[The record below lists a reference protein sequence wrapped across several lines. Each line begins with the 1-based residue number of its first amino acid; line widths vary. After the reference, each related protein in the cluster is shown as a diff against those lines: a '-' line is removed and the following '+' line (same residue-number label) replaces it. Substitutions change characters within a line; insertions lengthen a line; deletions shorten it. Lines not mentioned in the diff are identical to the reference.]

1 MLRVVGLGAGGHAA
15 VLIETLRFNPKV
27 EIVGLLAGERV
38 GGDVL
43 GVPIL
48 GGDDRLPELQ
58 SLGVCSVFLGVGMMG
73 EASVRRRLVGLA
85 EEHGLQILGAIHP
98 SAQIAPSASLGN
110 AAQVLAGTV
119 VQSRTLLGDHVL
131 VNSGAL
137 VEHDCIVGDYAHI
150 ATGARIAGGVQVGT
164 GSLIG
169 VGATV
174 LQGIR
179 IGRES
184 IVGAGAVVVRD
195 LPDRSVV
202 VGVPARPIER
212 QAERVAR

>member
-15 VLIETLRFNPKV
+15 VLIETLRSNPQV
-27 EIVGLLAGERV
+27 EIVGLLAGERI
-38 GGDVL
+38 GCDVL
-43 GVPIL
+43 GVPVL
-48 GGDDRLPELQ
+48 GRDDQLPEIRR
-58 SLGVCSVFLGVGMMG
+58 LGVRAVFLGVGMMG
-73 EASVRRRLVGLA
+73 DAAVRRRLVGLA

-98 SAQIAPSASLGN
+98 GAQIAPSASLGN

-119 VQSRTLLGDHVL
+119 VQSRTRMGDHVL
-131 VNSGAL
+131 VNTGAL
-137 VEHDCIVGDYAHI
+137 VEHDCIIGDFAHI
-150 ATGARIAGGVQVGT
+150 ATGARIAGGVQVGN

-179 IGRES
+179 IGKEC

-195 LPDRSVV
+195 LPDRTVV

-212 QAERVAR
+212 QAERVER